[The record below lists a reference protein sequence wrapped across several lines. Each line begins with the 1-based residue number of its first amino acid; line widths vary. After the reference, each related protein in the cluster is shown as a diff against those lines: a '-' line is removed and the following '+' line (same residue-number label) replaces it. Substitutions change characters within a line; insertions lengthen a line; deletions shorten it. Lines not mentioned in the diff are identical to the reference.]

1 MAQKMQNFSTRLS
14 GWWSPRHTI
23 LNEEGETLGVLNV
36 HRNWRG
42 MIMGGEYVPEKGE
55 KLIIRRDPGLQRAQ
69 FSLWTD
75 TREWLGSSLRPRLVQ
90 RRIDV
95 WSGVRP
101 YRIVPKAGFG
111 RGWRVI
117 ASKTGEVASVRQPL
131 LPRGSK
137 WTIQR
142 KMDFELMLF
151 CYFLGS
157 LSPSESFLPS
167 SLDVSS
173 SAEKSKAAPA
183 GS

>member
-1 MAQKMQNFSTRLS
+1 MAQKTQTYSTRLA

-23 LNEEGETLGVLNV
+23 LDEEGNTLGLLKVQ
-36 HRNWRG
+36 RNWCG
-42 MIMGGEYVPEKGE
+42 MIVGGEYVPGKGE
-55 KLIIRRDPGLQRAQ
+55 KLIIRRDPGLQRGQ

-75 TREWLGSSLRPRLVQ
+75 TREWLGSSLRPRLIQ

-111 RGWRVI
+111 RGWRII
-117 ASKTGEVASVRQPL
+117 ASKTGEVATIRQPL
-131 LPRGSK
+131 LPRGSQ
-137 WTIQR
+137 WVIHR
-142 KMDFELMLF
+142 KTDFEMMLF

-167 SLDVSS
+167 SLDAS
-173 SAEKSKAAPA
+173 SAQDKVKTAPA
-183 GS
+183 S